1 MAENA
6 LLRKPLIIS
15 RRQVKWLANTK
26 TNHIFLVLLAK
37 VVQTWK
43 QALFLVSEDEATPL
57 AYLKIGDSALQP
69 LLYKGECKEASS
81 SLYPY
86 LSSGKVRSKNSDCR
100 RGDLRGKELYCRL
113 NRLQR
118 SIHTLH
124 TASSLLVD
132 SKTESKSRRRD
143 LKHRV
148 CT

>member
-86 LSSGKVRSKNSDCR
+86 LSSGNAT
-100 RGDLRGKELYCRL
+100 LL
-113 NRLQR
+113 N
-118 SIHTLH
+118 TLPP
-124 TASSLLVD
+124 LNP
-132 SKTESKSRRRD
+132 
-143 LKHRV
+143 
-148 CT
+148 